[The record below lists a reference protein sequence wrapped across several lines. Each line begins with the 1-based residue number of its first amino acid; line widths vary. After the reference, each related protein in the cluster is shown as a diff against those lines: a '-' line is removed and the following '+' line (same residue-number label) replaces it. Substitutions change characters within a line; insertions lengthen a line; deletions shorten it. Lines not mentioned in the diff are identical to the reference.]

1 MSQMILKRRRLSWP
15 AIRLNGWPLLLPA
28 LIVLLWHIAAVE
40 RWMPEQI
47 LPAPAVVA
55 ESTVSLKTMSVA
67 SAVMALDMTDEPLM
81 TRLALLFDGK

>member
-1 MSQMILKRRRLSWP
+1 MILKRRRLSWP

-55 ESTVSLKTMSVA
+55 DTALSLLSGDLLA
-67 SAVMALDMTDEPLM
+67 QWGFSLQHLAVG
-81 TRLALLFDGK
+81 LLLG